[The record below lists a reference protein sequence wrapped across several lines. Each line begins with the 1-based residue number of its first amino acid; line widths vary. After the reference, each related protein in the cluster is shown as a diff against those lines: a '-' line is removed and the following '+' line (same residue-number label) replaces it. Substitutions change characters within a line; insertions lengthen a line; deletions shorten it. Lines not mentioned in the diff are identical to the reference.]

1 MRRFKRGGC
10 GRGPAG
16 LFPIAGQ
23 EETAMS
29 RLNPLI
35 AAGAAA
41 TLALAGCG
49 APAENE
55 AAANRNAV
63 AESRTENG
71 QLTVRAQGVDLKIDL
86 PPPLRRM
93 AGDDGNRAFVYPGAA
108 ADARA
113 EGGVI
118 AFHSDDAPETVARWY
133 RDPARANR
141 FTVAT
146 DERQGPALV
155 IAGTARNGDG
165 LAVRLTPGE
174 GGGTDGRVVI
184 TARD

>member
-1 MRRFKRGGC
+1 
-10 GRGPAG
+10 
-16 LFPIAGQ
+16 
-23 EETAMS
+23 MS
-29 RLNPLI
+29 RLKLLI
-35 AAGAAA
+35 AAGAV
-41 TLALAGCG
+41 TLLAGCG

-55 AAANRNAV
+55 AAATRNAV

-86 PPPLRRM
+86 PQPLRRM
-93 AGDDGNRAFVYPGAA
+93 AGNDGNRALVYPGAA
-108 ADARA
+108 AGARA

-141 FTVAT
+141 FSVTA
-146 DERQGPALV
+146 DERRGPAIVL
-155 IAGTARNGDG
+155 AGTVRNGDT
-165 LAVRLTPGE
+165 LAVRLAPGE
-174 GGGTDGRVVI
+174 GGGTDGRVVV

>member
-16 LFPIAGQ
+16 LFRMTGQ
-23 EETAMS
+23 EKIAMS
-29 RLNPLI
+29 RLTLLI
-35 AAGAAA
+35 AAAAA
-41 TLALAGCG
+41 TALAGCG
-49 APAENE
+49 RPAENE

-63 AESRTENG
+63 AESRAENG

-93 AGDDGNRAFVYPGAA
+93 AGDDGNRALVYPGAA
-108 ADARA
+108 GEIRA

-118 AFHSDDAPETVARWY
+118 AFRSEDAPETVARWY

-141 FTVAT
+141 FLIST
-146 DERQGPALV
+146 DEQQGAAIV
-155 IAGTARNGDG
+155 IAATARNRDG
-165 LAVRLTPGE
+165 LAIRLTPGA
-174 GGGTDGRVVI
+174 GGGTDGRIVV
-184 TARD
+184 TRRD

>member
-1 MRRFKRGGC
+1 
-10 GRGPAG
+10 
-16 LFPIAGQ
+16 
-23 EETAMS
+23 MS
-29 RLNPLI
+29 RLTLLI
-35 AAGAAA
+35 AAAAAA
-41 TLALAGCG
+41 TALAGCG

-63 AESRTENG
+63 AESSTENG

-86 PPPLRRM
+86 PAPLRRM
-93 AGDDGNRAFVYPGAA
+93 ARDDGNRAFVYPGAA
-108 ADARA
+108 AEARA

-118 AFHSDDAPETVARWY
+118 TFHSDDAPETVARWY
-133 RDPARANR
+133 RDPARAAR

-146 DERQGPALV
+146 DERQGSAIA

-165 LAVRLTPGE
+165 LAVRLAPGE
-174 GGGTDGRVVI
+174 SGGTEGRVVV

>member
-1 MRRFKRGGC
+1 
-10 GRGPAG
+10 
-16 LFPIAGQ
+16 
-23 EETAMS
+23 MS
-29 RLNPLI
+29 RLKLLI

-41 TLALAGCG
+41 TALTGCG

-63 AESRTENG
+63 AEGKAENG

-93 AGDDGNRAFVYPGAA
+93 AGDDGNRAFVYPRAA
-108 ADARA
+108 GGARA

-118 AFHSDDAPETVARWY
+118 AFHSDDALETVARWY
-133 RDPARANR
+133 RDPARAAR
-141 FTVAT
+141 FSVTT
-146 DERQGPALV
+146 DERQGPAIV

-165 LAVRLTPGE
+165 LAVRLAPGA
-174 GGGTDGRVVI
+174 GGGTDGRVVV

>member
-1 MRRFKRGGC
+1 M
-10 GRGPAG
+10 P
-16 LFPIAGQ
+16 
-23 EETAMS
+23 
-29 RLNPLI
+29 RLKLLT

-41 TLALAGCG
+41 TALAGCG
-49 APAENE
+49 APTENE

-63 AESRTENG
+63 AESKAENG

-108 ADARA
+108 GGARA

-118 AFHSDDAPETVARWY
+118 VFHSDEAPETVARWY
-133 RDPARANR
+133 RDPARAAR

-146 DERQGPALV
+146 DERQGPAIV

-165 LAVRLTPGE
+165 LAVRLAPGE
-174 GGGTDGRVVI
+174 SGGTDGRVVV